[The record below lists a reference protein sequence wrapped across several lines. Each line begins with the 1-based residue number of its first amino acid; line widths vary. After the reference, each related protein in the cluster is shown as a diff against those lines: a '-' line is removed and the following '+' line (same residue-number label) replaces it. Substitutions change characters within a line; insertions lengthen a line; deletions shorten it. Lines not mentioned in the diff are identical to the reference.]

1 MIKKIIGGG
10 LIATPFVALFI
21 FLVIQA
27 SLLVAVIIYGM
38 VCVVFGLITA
48 GVMLGD
54 GYTVVLHCEYAE
66 EIDEY
71 TPDDG
76 VVLCPIQVE
85 R

>member
-1 MIKKIIGGG
+1 MNLYHLKKIALNNTVNCPTCGGE
-10 LIATPFVALFI
+10 I
-21 FLVIQA
+21 
-27 SLLVAVIIYGM
+27 
-38 VCVVFGLITA
+38 
-48 GVMLGD
+48 LGD